1 MNKFGILDCVE
12 VDENGYKGPC
22 VILVCISEPNF
33 MLFFPV
39 SKENSDVINY
49 VLKEEGE
56 YDVNT
61 NVIGIYKTMIDSWN
75 SSDRYLSGIIM
86 DVVYDKEL
94 KDDVLM
100 IRLAL
105 ANDEGNLDS
114 LVHVSFLH
122 AILLTAMEGSEIIV
136 GDKLMEQM
144 MPSEF
149 NDNENNENNENEEK
163 ETKKNKTKTPEF
175 PGDKKIVDIARK
187 IMSGKIKDS

>member
-12 VDENGYKGPC
+12 
-22 VILVCISEPNF
+22 EPNF

-61 NVIGIYKTMIDSWN
+61 NVIGIYKTMIDSWS

-86 DVVYDKEL
+86 DAVYDKEL

-149 NDNENNENNENEEK
+149 NDENNENEEK